1 MFKLFLT
8 GSSVL
13 ALLLA
18 GLSAQ
23 AQTQAPALQPKQVAP
38 QANVSQQ
45 ELQKFTSAIKQLQ
58 AIQQQSRTEMV
69 QAVQRHIGLSEQRF
83 VQIYQAQQNPQSGTK
98 VTQQEKQNFE
108 KAITQI
114 KAIQQQSQPKMQ
126 QAVKSQGLEVERFN
140 QILASVQQ
148 NPALQQQVR
157 QMLKG

>member
-8 GSSVL
+8 SSS
-13 ALLLA
+13 ALVVLLA

-23 AQTQAPALQPKQVAP
+23 AQTQAPASQPKQVAP
-38 QANVSQQ
+38 QANVSPQ
-45 ELQKFTSAIKQLQ
+45 ELQRFTNAIKQLQ

-69 QAVQRHIGLSEQRF
+69 QAVQRQGLSEQRF
-83 VQIYQAQQNPQSGTK
+83 VQIYQAQQNPQSASK
-98 VTQQEKQNFE
+98 ISQQEKQNFE

-114 KAIQQQSQPKMQ
+114 KAIQQQTQPKMQ

-148 NPALQQQVR
+148 NPALQQKVQE
-157 QMLKG
+157 MLKG

>member
-23 AQTQAPALQPKQVAP
+23 AQTQAPAPQPKQVAP

-69 QAVQRHIGLSEQRF
+69 QAVQRQGLSEQRF
-83 VQIYQAQQNPQSGTK
+83 VQIYQAQQNPQSAAK
-98 VTQQEKQNFE
+98 IPQQEKQNFE

-114 KAIQQQSQPKMQ
+114 KAIQQQTQPKMQ
-126 QAVKSQGLEVERFN
+126 QAVKSKGLEVERFN

-148 NPALQQQVR
+148 NPALQQKVR
-157 QMLKG
+157 EMLKG

>member
-13 ALLLA
+13 VLLLA
-18 GLSAQ
+18 SLSAQ
-23 AQTQAPALQPKQVAP
+23 AQTQAPAPQPQQVAP
-38 QANVSQQ
+38 QANISQQ

-69 QAVQRHIGLSEQRF
+69 QAVQRQGLSEQRF

-98 VTQQEKQNFE
+98 VSPQEKQNFE

-114 KAIQQQSQPKMQ
+114 KAIQQQTQPKMQ
-126 QAVKSQGLEVERFN
+126 QAVKSQGLEVQRFN

-148 NPALQQQVR
+148 NPALQQKVR
-157 QMLKG
+157 QMLKS